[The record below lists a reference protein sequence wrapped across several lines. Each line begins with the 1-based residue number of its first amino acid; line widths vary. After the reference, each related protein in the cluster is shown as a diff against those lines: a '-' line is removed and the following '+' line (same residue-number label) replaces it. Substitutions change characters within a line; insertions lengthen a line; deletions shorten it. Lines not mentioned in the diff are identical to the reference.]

1 MDKLVPKPKWPSGK
15 LFFPLWKTIILSFGA
30 SDEAMQVEDVATADM
45 FDTHPGLPHNFD
57 YIKVSGKAD
66 ADKKR
71 GEDILGL
78 FKQMAIFP
86 TGMLD
91 SNDLAA
97 GPEDPKDFPAEFM
110 RIGYSS
116 DNIGGHDGIKT
127 IIRKFEVAGIHD
139 MEFNFMTVLITIQAL
154 AGFFNH
160 ILRNINPHNM
170 SVGRI

>member
-1 MDKLVPKPKWPSGK
+1 M
-15 LFFPLWKTIILSFGA
+15 
-30 SDEAMQVEDVATADM
+30 EDVATADV

-110 RIGYSS
+110 RIRHGS

-127 IIRKFEVAGIHD
+127 IIRELEVAGIHD
-139 MEFNFMTVLITIQAL
+139 VKFNFMTVLMAIQSL
-154 AGFFNH
+154 AGFPDH
-160 ILRNINPHNM
+160 TL
-170 SVGRI
+170 